1 MDLESVNMNSTIR
14 SRRTEI
20 LACSATDALS
30 FIYSRDPGRNT
41 QRVRI
46 LRVETDH
53 ADSPDR
59 AVARTVAAAA
69 PIPFDDAETAVHG
82 SGTDMH
88 GRLLLRGKRKYRS
101 GRADLRAFRTFR
113 TAIAV
118 LVSHLRLH

>member
-20 LACSATDALS
+20 LARSAADATALVN
-30 FIYSRDPGRNT
+30 GRNT

-59 AVARTVAAAA
+59 AVARTVAAAD

-101 GRADLRAFRTFR
+101 GRADLRAFRTFG